1 MLRLVNWMPPRA
13 KRPCRHR
20 GCALVTNDDSGYCDA
35 HKQDHASDGWQRYQQ
50 GKSRQERGYGRS
62 WEIRR
67 VLILQRD
74 KYICQEC
81 RRKGI
86 ATRAS
91 TVDHV
96 IAKAHGGTDDDDNLE
111 SLCWPCHRT
120 KTGKERIR

>member
-1 MLRLVNWMPPRA
+1 MPPRA

-20 GCALVTNDDSGYCDA
+20 GCASVTNDVSGYCDA
-35 HKQDHASDGWQRYQQ
+35 HKQAHASDGWKRHQQ

-91 TVDHV
+91 TVDHI